1 MNNPN
6 NKYLRACIYEIP
18 LECSSKID
26 SNTSL
31 TCEYCD
37 ICNKSTISVVRERL
51 KEALTFTRIS
61 GDSFH
66 LNSGRLTH
74 KGISCYD
81 SKLITNRELH
91 RPSWRIKV
99 ESIQLGTSLD
109 IPQLC
114 SLIGTSRNKTHGIPC
129 NHLRL
134 RSASTSEINRM
145 KSIQTQKKKVSSFM
159 TVQVLSHQLVFFF
172 FGEKKDGAKATPR
185 TPEFSFN
192 HWSSTIIIYNLQ
204 NTFVNSEL
212 QRDIVQKYYRSA
224 SDNNRLL
231 PTELQMTPG
240 SQQN

>member
-18 LECSSKID
+18 LECSGKID

-37 ICNKSTISVVRERL
+37 ICNKSTISEVRERL

-99 ESIQLGTSLD
+99 ESIKLGTSLD

-134 RSASTSEINRM
+134 RSVSTSEINRI
-145 KSIQTQKKKVSSFM
+145 KSIQTQKKVSSFM
-159 TVQVLSHQLVFFF
+159 TVQVLSHQLVFFLF
-172 FGEKKDGAKATPR
+172 FGEKRWGKSHT
-185 TPEFSFN
+185 
-192 HWSSTIIIYNLQ
+192 Q
-204 NTFVNSEL
+204 N
-212 QRDIVQKYYRSA
+212 
-224 SDNNRLL
+224 
-231 PTELQMTPG
+231 PG
-240 SQQN
+240 IFF